1 MKKKVKSLKTLPLFK
16 SEKEEKK
23 FWETHDSAEY
33 IDWKKAKKATF
44 QNLKPSTQSISI
56 RLPSS
61 LLEEIKIKANKR
73 DVPYQS
79 FIKILLS
86 EGLKKAS

>member
-1 MKKKVKSLKTLPLFK
+1 MKKKTSSLKTTPSFK
-16 SEKEEKK
+16 TEEEERL
-23 FWETHDSAEY
+23 FWETHDSTEY
-33 IDWKKAKKATF
+33 IDWKKSRKVAF
-44 QNLKPSTQSISI
+44 PELKPSTQSISI

-61 LLEEIKIKANKR
+61 LLEEIKVKANKR

-79 FIKILLS
+79 FIKILLA

>member
-1 MKKKVKSLKTLPLFK
+1 MKKKTSTLKDMPSFK

-23 FWETHDSAEY
+23 FWETHDSADY
-33 IDWKKAKKATF
+33 INWNNSKKVAF
-44 QNLKPSTQSISI
+44 PELKPSTQSISI
-56 RLPSS
+56 RLPCS
-61 LLEEIKIKANKR
+61 LLEEIKVKANKR

>member
-1 MKKKVKSLKTLPLFK
+1 MKKKANSLKKVPLFK
-16 SEKEEKK
+16 TEKEEKK
-23 FWETHDSAEY
+23 FWDTHDSSEY
-33 IDWKKAKKATF
+33 IDWNNSNKVAF
-44 QNLKPSTQSISI
+44 SELKPSTQSISI

-61 LLEEIKIKANKR
+61 LLEEIKVKANKR

-79 FIKILLS
+79 FIKILLA

>member
-1 MKKKVKSLKTLPLFK
+1 MKKKINLLKATPSFK
-16 SEKEEKK
+16 TEKEEKK
-23 FWETHDSAEY
+23 FWETHDSSEY
-33 IDWKKAKKATF
+33 IDWKNSQKVAF
-44 QNLKPSTQSISI
+44 PELKPSTQSISI

-61 LLEEIKIKANKR
+61 LLEEIKVKANKR